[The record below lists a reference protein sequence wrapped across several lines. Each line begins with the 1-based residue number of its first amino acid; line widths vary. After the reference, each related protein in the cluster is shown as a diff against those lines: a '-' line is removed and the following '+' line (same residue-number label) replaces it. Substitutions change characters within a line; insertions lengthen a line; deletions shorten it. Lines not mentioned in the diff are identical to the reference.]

1 MTGIIASPDL
11 VPSVWPCTAARNSDG
26 ALEIGG
32 IDVRHLAD
40 QYATPLLV
48 LDEEDLR
55 RRWVGQHEVALGQR
69 EPDDGAGLETRD
81 QVARQPAPPTYCPGR
96 WS

>member
-1 MTGIIASPDL
+1 VTGINASPDL
-11 VPSVWPCTAARNSDG
+11 VPSVWPCTAARNADG

-32 IDVRHLAD
+32 IDVRRLAD

-55 RRWVGQHEVALGQR
+55 RRCRAWRDAFDGWPA
-69 EPDDGAGLETRD
+69 GAG
-81 QVARQPAPPTYCPGR
+81 PG
-96 WS
+96 